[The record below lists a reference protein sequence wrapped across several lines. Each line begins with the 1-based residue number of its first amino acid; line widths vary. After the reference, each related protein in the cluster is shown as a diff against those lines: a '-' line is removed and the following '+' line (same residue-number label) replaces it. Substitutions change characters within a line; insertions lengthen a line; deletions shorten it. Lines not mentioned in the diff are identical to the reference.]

1 MNLKFSGN
9 DGRMTDSC
17 TLLQFSGNFENALTS
32 SSTWGNKIAKM
43 SNKLPDEELQSVL
56 LQLGSISFCIQYFS
70 LIFEQVSPS
79 TRYQPGLFQSGAL
92 IDPDPALIRINFIQ
106 INLHL
111 KNCYLRMNLGI
122 IISPLF
128 ALQPLGNGSLCM
140 LASFFHFA

>member
-1 MNLKFSGN
+1 MM
-9 DGRMTDSC
+9 DGRQIDDIIK
-17 TLLQFSGNFENALTS
+17 LSGNFENALTS

-92 IDPDPALIRINFIQ
+92 IDPDLALSNCICYALVL
-106 INLHL
+106 INL
-111 KNCYLRMNLGI
+111 I
-122 IISPLF
+122 
-128 ALQPLGNGSLCM
+128 
-140 LASFFHFA
+140 